1 MSGIAGFYNT
11 AVSQLQEEAETI
23 LRRMTDSI
31 RHRGPD
37 DSGIWHDTRHGV
49 GLGFR
54 RLAVRDFSAS
64 GHQPMASADNRY
76 VIVFDG
82 RVYNYASLRE
92 ELLGLGHIFQGR
104 SDTEVLLAGIR
115 QWGLQAAVRRF
126 NGMFAFALWDVDN
139 RSLHLGRDRMG
150 VKPLYYGWLGR
161 SLVFGSELKALRTHP
176 GFRKEIERGAL
187 ALFLRYGYIPTPFTI
202 YEDIYKLTPGQIL
215 TIWPGS
221 EAGDERRESYWSPR
235 AAVEQGLTSPFRGSE
250 REALDAL
257 EGLLTRSFGA
267 RKISDVPLGAFLSG
281 DAASATLAA
290 LLQREDGQPLQTFH
304 ARFDEEDKGEHARA
318 VASRL
323 GAEYTETVI
332 TSEDALAVLPRLPGL
347 YDEPFADLSQI
358 RAVLVSEL
366 ARRRVIVGLSSEG
379 GDALFGGFPRY
390 CQGMR
395 AWNAVGWMPDSWRR
409 AAARGLGRFS
419 GREGAIRQLFKV
431 FNAPAREALYLDL
444 VSRWKQPEAALIDS
458 REPLTVLTDPLR
470 WMNVSTFAERMMSLD
485 LVTFLPDNILS
496 RVDRA
501 GMGASLEVRLPF
513 VDDHEVVEFAW
524 SLPLRMKIRDGQG
537 NWILRQLLARV
548 APRLR
553 FATPGTE
560 SSAPIDAW
568 LRGDLRDWAEDLLD
582 KERLG
587 REGFFQAE
595 PIRQAWQEHRSGQRD
610 HAQKLWPV
618 LMFQAWLAEKV

>member
-11 AVSQLQEEAETI
+11 AVSQLQDEAETI

-126 NGMFAFALWDVDN
+126 NGMFAFALWDVES

-150 VKPLYYGWLGR
+150 VKPLYYGWLGK
-161 SLVFGSELKALRTHP
+161 SLVFGSELKTLRAHP
-176 GFRKEIERGAL
+176 GFQKEIERGAL

-202 YEDIYKLTPGQIL
+202 YENIYKLTPGQIL

-221 EAGDERRESYWSPR
+221 EAGDERREAYWSPR
-235 AAVEQGLTSPFRGSE
+235 AAVEKGLTSPFRGNE

-257 EGLLTRSFGA
+257 EGLLTRSIGL
-267 RKISDVPLGAFLSG
+267 RKMSDVPLGAFLSG
-281 DAASATLAA
+281 NVTSATLTA

-304 ARFDEEDKGEHARA
+304 ARFEEEDKGEHVRSI
-318 VASRL
+318 ASRL
-323 GAEYTETVI
+323 GAEYTEMVI
-332 TSEDALAVLPRLPGL
+332 TSEDALAILPRLPGR

-358 RAVLVSEL
+358 RAAMVSEL
-366 ARRRVIVGLSSEG
+366 ARRRVIVGLSGEG
-379 GDALFGGFPRY
+379 GDALFGGCPRY
-390 CQGMR
+390 FQAMR
-395 AWNAVGWMPDSWRR
+395 TWNAVGWIPDSWRR

-419 GREGAIRQLFKV
+419 GRDGAIRQLFKV

-444 VSRWKQPEAALIDS
+444 VSRWKQPEAALIDCC
-458 REPLTVLTDPLR
+458 EPLTLLTDPLR

-496 RVDRA
+496 KVDRA
-501 GMGASLEVRLPF
+501 GMGTSLEIRLPF

-553 FATPGTE
+553 FAPPGIE

-568 LRGDLRDWAEDLLD
+568 LREDLREWAGDLLD
-582 KERLG
+582 EKRLG
-587 REGFFQAE
+587 REGFFQTE
-595 PIRQAWQEHRSGQRD
+595 PIRQAWQDHLSGRRD
-610 HAQKLWPV
+610 EVQKLWPI
-618 LMFQAWLAEKV
+618 LMFQAWLAEK

>member
-11 AVSQLQEEAETI
+11 AVSQLQDEAETI

-37 DSGIWHDTRHGV
+37 DSGVWHDTRNGV

-126 NGMFAFALWDVDN
+126 NGMFAFALWDVES

-150 VKPLYYGWLGR
+150 VKPLYYGWLGK
-161 SLVFGSELKALRTHP
+161 SLVFGSELKALRAHP
-176 GFRKEIERGAL
+176 GFQMKIERGAL
-187 ALFLRYGYIPTPFTI
+187 ALFLRYGYIPTPLTI
-202 YEDIYKLTPGQIL
+202 YENIYKLTPGQIL

-221 EAGDERRESYWSPR
+221 DVGDERREAYWSPR
-235 AAVEQGLTSPFRGSE
+235 AAVEKGLTSPFRGTE
-250 REALDAL
+250 RDALDAL
-257 EGLLTRSFGA
+257 DGLLTRSIGLRRMA
-267 RKISDVPLGAFLSG
+267 DVPLGALLSG
-281 DAASATLAA
+281 NTASATLAA

-304 ARFDEEDKGEHARA
+304 ARFDEEGKGEHVRTIAC
-318 VASRL
+318 RL

-358 RAVLVSEL
+358 QAVLVSEL
-366 ARRRVIVGLSSEG
+366 ARRRVIVGLSGEG
-379 GDALFGGFPRY
+379 GDALFGGCPRY
-390 CQGMR
+390 SQGMR
-395 AWNAVGWMPDSWRR
+395 AWSAAGWMPDSWRR

-419 GREGAIRQLFKV
+419 GQDGAIRQLFKV
-431 FNAPAREALYLDL
+431 FNAPAREAIYLDL

-458 REPLTVLTDPLR
+458 REPLTIMTDPLR

-485 LVTFLPDNILS
+485 LVTSLPDGILAKI
-496 RVDRA
+496 DRA

-513 VDDHEVVEFAW
+513 VDDHEVIEFAW
-524 SLPLRMKIRDGQG
+524 SLPLSMKIRGGQG
-537 NWILRQLLARV
+537 DWILRRLLARY

-553 FATPGTE
+553 FARPGME
-560 SSAPIDAW
+560 SSAPIAAW
-568 LRGDLRDWAEDLLD
+568 LRGALRAWAEDLLS
-582 KERLG
+582 KERLE
-587 REGFFQAE
+587 REGFLQPG
-595 PIRQAWQEHRSGQRD
+595 PIRQAWEEHLSGRRNRQQE
-610 HAQKLWPV
+610 LWSV
-618 LMFQAWLAEKV
+618 LMFQAWLAEK

>member
-11 AVSQLQEEAETI
+11 AVSQLQDEAETI

-37 DSGIWHDTRHGV
+37 DAGIWYDTRNGV

-126 NGMFAFALWDVDN
+126 SGMFAFALWDAES

-150 VKPLYYGWLGR
+150 VKPLYYGWLGK
-161 SLVFGSELKALRTHP
+161 SLVFGSELKALRAHP
-176 GFRKEIERGAL
+176 GFQMKIERGAL

-202 YEDIYKLTPGQIL
+202 YENIYKLTPGQIL

-221 EAGDERRESYWSPR
+221 VVGDERREVYWSPR
-235 AAVEQGLTSPFRGSE
+235 AAVEKGLTNPFRGNE
-250 REALDAL
+250 RDALDAL
-257 EGLLTRSFGA
+257 DELLTRSIGLRRMA
-267 RKISDVPLGAFLSG
+267 DVPVGVLLSG
-281 DAASATLAA
+281 HTASATLAA
-290 LLQREDGQPLQTFH
+290 LLQREDGQPLQTFY
-304 ARFDEEDKGEHARA
+304 ARFEEEDKGEHVRA
-318 VASRL
+318 IASRL

-332 TSEDALAVLPRLPGL
+332 TSDDALAVLPRLPGL

-358 RAVLVSEL
+358 QAALVSEL
-366 ARRRVIVGLSSEG
+366 ARRRVIVGLSGEG
-379 GDALFGGFPRY
+379 GDVLFGGCLRY
-390 CQGMR
+390 SQAMR
-395 AWNAVGWMPDSWRR
+395 AWSAAGWMPDSWRR
-409 AAARGLGRFS
+409 AAARGLGHFS
-419 GREGAIRQLFKV
+419 GQDGALGQLLKV

-444 VSRWKQPEAALIDS
+444 VSGWKQPAAALIDS
-458 REPLTVLTDPLR
+458 REPLTIMTDPLR

-485 LVTFLPDNILS
+485 LVTSLPDGILTK
-496 RVDRA
+496 VDRA
-501 GMGASLEVRLPF
+501 GMGASLEIRLPF

-537 NWILRQLLARV
+537 NWILRRLLARY

-553 FATPGTE
+553 FARPGMA
-560 SSAPIDAW
+560 SSAPIGAW
-568 LRGDLRDWAEDLLD
+568 LCGALRAWAEDLLSD
-582 KERLG
+582 ERLE
-587 REGFFQAE
+587 REGFLQPGA
-595 PIRQAWQEHRSGQRD
+595 IRQAWEEHLSGRRNRQQE
-610 HAQKLWPV
+610 LWSV
-618 LMFQAWLAEKV
+618 LMFQAWLAEK